1 METFHVKI
9 LYPTIIIELS
19 TYILCNMILE
29 DVPLNVIKTNPL
41 PLIIIELS
49 KLYILYNIIFEDVLL
64 KLCLESAYFTK
75 TENFCQKYCR

>member
-1 METFHVKI
+1 MVVTSIASTETFHVKI

-41 PLIIIELS
+41 PANN
-49 KLYILYNIIFEDVLL
+49 Y
-64 KLCLESAYFTK
+64 
-75 TENFCQKYCR
+75 

>member
-1 METFHVKI
+1 MWLRQI
-9 LYPTIIIELS
+9 LS
-19 TYILCNMILE
+19 
-29 DVPLNVIKTNPL
+29 